1 MLDFQT
7 YIFGTIKLLKSCLI
21 LQNLNF
27 LAMVM
32 GSNDHIYCP
41 FSIKIIICFML
52 RVFLNKKISFLFF
65 QFVFTVTVL
74 LM

>member
-1 MLDFQT
+1 
-7 YIFGTIKLLKSCLI
+7 
-21 LQNLNF
+21 
-27 LAMVM
+27 MVM
-32 GSNDHIYCP
+32 GSKDHIYGP